1 MKPYNKLFIILL
13 TLLAVTLILSACRGD
28 DPTTETEAPTVTDTP
43 TEQPTEAPTVT
54 DTPTEQPTE
63 APTEVETPEPE
74 TYYFVDNVAPV
85 TVTTSA
91 LALCLIAT

>member
-43 TEQPTEAPTVT
+43 TEQPTEAPT
-54 DTPTEQPTE
+54 E
-63 APTEVETPEPE
+63 AETPEPE
-74 TYYFVDNVAPV
+74 TVMGSNV
-85 TVTTSA
+85 SLWLGLGCLG
-91 LALCLIAT
+91 LALILFLLLKFVL